1 MSLVRKE
8 IHAAGET
15 ERGAGKKMKKK
26 ERTKKK
32 RNKKKSSGLKFD
44 TGSSIESKAG
54 PANRPW

>member
-15 ERGAGKKMKKK
+15 ERGAGEKNEK
-26 ERTKKK
+26 ERENKKK

-54 PANRPW
+54 PNNRPW